1 MTYQEI
7 QSRSIDFLR
16 FPLIIGVIFIHN
28 YSPTTIV
35 QGVEI
40 GNDSFMPIYHTAS
53 ELFSQVIGRVAVPL
67 FFLISGF
74 LFFLNIDFNKEIY
87 SHKLKSRVKS
97 LLIPYLFWN
106 IAFLLFYYT
115 ASHLPILQNWFKG
128 CEYTPGFILSSLW
141 GRAGGDPLNPMTYPI
156 AYQFWFIRD
165 LMVVVILT
173 PIIHLL
179 VKYTKLYG
187 LGLFCI
193 LWYFDCWPGF
203 MQYHGLSI
211 NAWFFFY
218 IGAYLSINRKN
229 LVETFG
235 KVAVPI
241 YVIYPIMALVDVCTK
256 DSSYNIYIH
265 NAAILTGILFF
276 FNLTSHYIGKGSWKT
291 NVILSGSS
299 FFIFAIHDPW
309 LLSQF
314 RKIAFKTLQPETDGM
329 LTLIYFIIPLFVTLT
344 ALGIYILLRKYTPSF
359 ILIATGKKA

>member
-28 YSPTTIV
+28 YSSTMIV

-74 LFFLNIDFNKEIY
+74 LFFLNINFNKGIY
-87 SHKLKSRVKS
+87 SHKLKSRIKS

-128 CEYTPGFILSSLW
+128 CEYTLGFILSSLW

-165 LMVVVILT
+165 LMVVVVLT
-173 PIIHLL
+173 PIIYLL
-179 VKYTKLYG
+179 VKYLKSYG
-187 LGLFCI
+187 LILFCV
-193 LWYFDCWPGF
+193 LWYLRIWPGF
-203 MQYHGLSI
+203 LQNHGLSDA
-211 NAWFFFY
+211 AWFFFY
-218 IGAYLSINRKN
+218 MGAWLSINRRN

-235 KVAVPI
+235 RLAIPI
-241 YVIYPIMALVDVCTK
+241 YIIYPIIALLDVCTK
-256 DSSYNIYIH
+256 GSPYTIYIH
-265 NAAILTGILFF
+265 NAGILMGILFF
-276 FNLTSHYIGKGSWKT
+276 FNLTSHYIGKGHWKT
-291 NVILSGSS
+291 SALLSGSS
-299 FFIFAIHDPW
+299 FFVFAIHDPW

-314 RKIAFKTLQPETDGM
+314 RKIAFKALQPETDGM

-359 ILIATGKKA
+359 LQIITGSKA